1 MTVPIGDTKM
11 FARPLILFTSLFL
24 ASIAAASEQPLTRM
38 DYAKLIENTK
48 AIERCVVPIITKTD
62 SSTGGYEVRATAFF
76 VHDSGLLA
84 TAAHV
89 AAAENLFILYQDDL
103 LPCKTIVPK
112 FTIQWGR
119 EDETKTHSWDIALL
133 QVEAKDQE
141 AAQRKFPAVQLSET
155 FSFEKG
161 HPVAL
166 YGYYDQGTFFA
177 AGSRVSFDALLT
189 TGVISSATLFSVGD
203 TKIGS
208 RIVLDISGGPGSSGS
223 PVFDPNSGKVIGV
236 VVEAKLKRVL
246 SPGDEPGQF
255 RLDWI
260 PIGITSA
267 DPIIQVQSWLDKF
280 ASTPPETDRPQ
291 PPAE

>member
-1 MTVPIGDTKM
+1 M
-11 FARPLILFTSLFL
+11 FARPTILFTSLLL
-24 ASIAAASEQPLTRM
+24 ASIAVAEEPAIPM

-48 AIERCVVPIITKTD
+48 SIERCVVPIITKTE

-76 VHDSGLLA
+76 VHDTGLLA

-89 AAAENLFILYQDDL
+89 GAAENLFILYQDEL

-119 EDETKTHSWDIALL
+119 GDQTKQLSWDIALL
-133 QVEAKDQE
+133 QVGAKDQE
-141 AAQRKFPAVQLSET
+141 AAKKKFPAVELSET

-166 YGYYDQGTFFA
+166 YGYYDQGTFFT
-177 AGSRVSFDALLT
+177 AGRRVSFDALLT

-255 RLDWI
+255 KLDWI

-267 DPIIQVQSWLDKF
+267 DPIIQVQSWLNKF
-280 ASTPPETDRPQ
+280 ASTHPETETS
-291 PPAE
+291 PPPSE

>member
-1 MTVPIGDTKM
+1 M
-11 FARPLILFTSLFL
+11 FARPLIPAISLIFL
-24 ASIAAASEQPLTRM
+24 APLAAATEPTAEM

-48 AIERCVVPIITKTD
+48 SIERCVVPIITRT
-62 SSTGGYEVRATAFF
+62 SSTSGGYEIRATAFF
-76 VHDSGLLA
+76 VHETGLLA

-89 AAAENLFILYQDDL
+89 GAAENLFILYQDEL

-119 EDETKTHSWDIALL
+119 GDQTKQLSWDIALL
-133 QVEAKDQE
+133 QVQPKDEE
-141 AAQRKFPAVQLSET
+141 AAQKNFPAVQLSET
-155 FSFEKG
+155 FSFDKG

-166 YGYYDQGTFFA
+166 YGYYDQGTFFS
-177 AGSRVSFDALLT
+177 AGRRVSFDALLT

-203 TKIGS
+203 AKIGS

-223 PVFDPNSGKVIGV
+223 PVFDPSSGKVIGV

-255 RLDWI
+255 KLDWI

-267 DPIIQVQSWLDKF
+267 DPIIQLQAWLTKF
-280 ASTPPETDRPQ
+280 ASSPPETDSPQ
-291 PPAE
+291 PPAQPK